1 MSGEPAEALIDVR
14 PELLN
19 MLQFGKLRYH
29 VGLTSEIDNMNAN
42 QAQPVR
48 PFTINDIHV
57 GCRLYEALVQHAAAN
72 PGRAIRY
79 GDLLAV
85 CREANSAD
93 AIVQRAVPIGIG
105 MKLLFVQAF
114 CDKHGYP
121 NLACLAVNAS
131 GRPGDS
137 YPGNWELDMLA
148 VAAFDWSQAPA
159 NLAIYV
165 AEATVKA
172 TPAVKCRAK
181 EPEVR
186 NAIFEDYKTDRSRY
200 RSFDHD
206 DREEMVNL
214 MMECVPLAH
223 AYQAVMDAKAEQGKS
238 GEA

>member
-1 MSGEPAEALIDVR
+1 
-14 PELLN
+14 
-19 MLQFGKLRYH
+19 
-29 VGLTSEIDNMNAN
+29 MNAP
-42 QAQPVR
+42 QPPVR

-57 GCRLYEALVQHAAAN
+57 GSRLYEALVQHAAAS
-72 PGRAIRY
+72 PGQAIRY
-79 GDLLAV
+79 GDLLAA
-85 CREANSAD
+85 CRRAHPAD

-131 GRPGDS
+131 GRPGES
-137 YPGNWELDMLA
+137 YPGNWEQDMLD

-172 TPAVKCRAK
+172 TPPVRCRLR

-186 NAIFEDYKTDRSRY
+186 EAIFEDYKADRGRY
-200 RSFDHD
+200 ASFDHD

-214 MMECVPLAH
+214 MMECVPLAQ
-223 AYQAVMDAKAEQGKS
+223 AYQAVMDAKAEQGTT
-238 GEA
+238 GQA